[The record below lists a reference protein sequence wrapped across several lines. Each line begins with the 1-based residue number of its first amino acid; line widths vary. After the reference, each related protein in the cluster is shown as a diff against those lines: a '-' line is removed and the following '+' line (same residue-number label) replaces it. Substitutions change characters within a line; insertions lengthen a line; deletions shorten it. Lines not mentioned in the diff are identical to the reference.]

1 MWYEINPDC
10 ALGFS
15 NPLLYNPS
23 SQVVPGIHQVNFSKQ
38 DETMMDLSILPS
50 PDFMLQVPVEESA
63 ESSNFVSYM
72 LEKAV
77 QHFKEHF
84 KTW

>member
-15 NPLLYNPS
+15 KPLLCNPS
-23 SQVVPGIHQVNFSKQ
+23 SQVVPRVHQGDFSKQ

-50 PDFMLQVPVEESA
+50 PNFTLQIPLEEST
-63 ESSNFVSYM
+63 ESSNFVSFM

-77 QHFKEHF
+77 
-84 KTW
+84 